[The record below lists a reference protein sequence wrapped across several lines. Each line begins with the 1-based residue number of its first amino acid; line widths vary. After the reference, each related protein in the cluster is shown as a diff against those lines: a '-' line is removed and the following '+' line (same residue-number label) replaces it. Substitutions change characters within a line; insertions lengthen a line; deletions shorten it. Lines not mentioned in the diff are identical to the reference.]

1 MKKNNEEFSVAE
13 LQKVMGEITEL
24 LEKSEGMYKD
34 DEEDGMPEEGA
45 PAGPEGG
52 IPPEGQP
59 APGPE
64 ASPEGMPPQEG
75 AAPEDGMAPEG
86 DAGHEGQESDS
97 EESMEELIHS
107 MSEEQLQM
115 MLQAIQAALASKGQ
129 EGGMPSE
136 GQPAPAPGPEG
147 LGKSDDKD
155 EDDLKKSKEDAHK
168 PAVGKDKMAKDVTP
182 KGQKPDNDLKKSIDS
197 LVGVVGQ
204 LAKDVAELKAPKAP
218 AAKVVSKMPKTTTQI
233 QVLEKS
239 VKVAERLSKS
249 ETIEFLHNQIR
260 QGNRLITKRD
270 ISDVSYANSNEAM
283 AKVQDGMV
291 QRGIVKEFP
300 KK

>member
-52 IPPEGQP
+52 MPPEGQP

-64 ASPEGMPPQEG
+64 ASPEGMPEEG
-75 AAPEDGMAPEG
+75 SSPEDGMPPEG

-129 EGGMPSE
+129 EGAPSPE

-168 PAVGKDKMAKDVTP
+168 PAVSKEKEAKDVTP

-204 LAKDVAELKAPKAP
+204 LAKDVAELKAPKAAP
-218 AAKVVSKMPKTTTQI
+218 AAKVVSKLPKTSTQI